1 MEVTHGIS
9 MVNSYGQKPMEN
21 SWIIPH
27 DFSMGNFCD
36 AIHTANFARIAVCI
50 AIRDRYTQLA
60 WLANPNPTNPNSN
73 PNPKP

>member
-27 DFSMGNFCD
+27 DFSMGHFCKGGGD
-36 AIHTANFARIAVCI
+36 P
-50 AIRDRYTQLA
+50 IREILG
-60 WLANPNPTNPNSN
+60 PTDLVGAKSPIFGLFSLVA
-73 PNPKP
+73 PQP

>member
-27 DFSMGNFCD
+27 DFSIGHFCKGSRP
-36 AIHTANFARIAVCI
+36 FLGSF
-50 AIRDRYTQLA
+50 RDIFSPDDVTIIL
-60 WLANPNPTNPNSN
+60 T
-73 PNPKP
+73 PKRTSLHETRRLSHKA

>member
-27 DFSMGNFCD
+27 DFSMRHFYKGSYVQ
-36 AIHTANFARIAVCI
+36 T
-50 AIRDRYTQLA
+50 L
-60 WLANPNPTNPNSN
+60 
-73 PNPKP
+73 